1 MTEIQRPPQ
10 AAHELSF
17 APREL
22 PKLRSNYGNY
32 VDRNTISWL
41 RPTPLSTPLDEMR
54 KRYEADGYLWVK
66 HLIPREDVYDMRELY
81 FSHISPA
88 GILAPSTS
96 PRDGVFNPE
105 LDPLKYQG
113 LGGTPLKASQSLL
126 DSIHSHPSYRSF
138 LAHPTLRS
146 FIRTLTGWDKEV
158 MLNRG
163 LLRHNVP
170 QSLSTGIHYDQ
181 LFLRAGDPV
190 FITAWVPIGDC
201 SAAGG
206 GLMYLENSCA
216 TGEACEKQFEQRQ
229 EADEMSQ
236 EERLNAFNKHMG
248 EGGHLSHDA
257 EEFLQRE
264 GRGRKWLV
272 ADYEAGDVV
281 FHSPWMIHGA
291 TKNEDE
297 SGRIR
302 LATDLRFYEEGAK
315 LDERWMKTFYHG
327 DGL

>member
-1 MTEIQRPPQ
+1 MPSIIHL
-10 AAHELSF
+10 ANLELQPS
-17 APREL
+17 
-22 PKLRSNYGNY
+22 
-32 VDRNTISWL
+32 
-41 RPTPLSTPLDEMR
+41 
-54 KRYEADGYLWVK
+54 
-66 HLIPREDVYDMRELY
+66 Y
-81 FSHISPA
+81 FSHISPT
-88 GILAPSTS
+88 GIIAPSTP
-96 PRDGVFNPE
+96 PRAGIFNPA
-105 LDPLKYQG
+105 LDPLNHQG
-113 LGGTPLKASQSLL
+113 LGGTPIQASQSLL

-138 LAHPTLRS
+138 LAHPSLRS

-158 MLNRG
+158 MLSRG

-190 FITAWVPIGDC
+190 FATAWVPIGDC

-216 TGEACEKQFEQRQ
+216 IGEACEKEFLQRQ
-229 EADEMSQ
+229 EAEDMSP
-236 EERLNAFNKHMG
+236 EERVNAFNKHMG

-257 EEFLQRE
+257 EEFLKKE
-264 GRGRKWLV
+264 GRGRRWLV

-302 LATDLRFYEEGAK
+302 LATDLRFYEEGSK
-315 LDERWMKTFYHG
+315 LDQRWMKTFYFG